1 MEYNKAVSNPMLVG
15 AIELAKEERTPE
27 HQKLVT
33 EEIFKAVFV
42 SPARVTPT
50 PEADGVEI
58 SPDMHLL
65 FPALE
70 APGGIRFYMAFTD
83 TQELN
88 RWKDAKDWQSVTMTF
103 EDYTKLM
110 FKKDDREKENPVVG
124 VVINP
129 FTANIIIYKDK
140 IAQHMAFQM
149 AQAYRK
155 VKQAP
160 EDSK

>member
-15 AIELAKEERTPE
+15 AIELAKAERTPE

-33 EEIFKAVFV
+33 EEIFKAVFLC
-42 SPARVTPT
+42 PARVNPI

-58 SPDMHLL
+58 GPDRHIL

-88 RWKDAKDWQSVTMTF
+88 RWKNAGDWQNVTMTF
-103 EDYTKLM
+103 EDYAKLM
-110 FKKDDREKENPVVG
+110 FKKDAQDKENPIVG

-129 FTANIIIYKDK
+129 FTSNIIIYKDK
-140 IAQHMAFQM
+140 LAQYVAFQM
-149 AQAYRK
+149 AEAARK
-155 VKQAP
+155 VKPEP
-160 EDSK
+160 EDKK